1 MIALL
6 KFAMATCRF
15 IAVTFCFLALSLV
28 PDSACALGPSVPPE
42 AMHFFA
48 LAERAFDENRLGEA
62 EVLYEKALVIYPS
75 GLGIRVTLGLC
86 REQMGKQAL
95 AWETMRTTAKEAKS
109 QEAEAVIKHDLRAQK
124 HARDLRVQAET
135 AMQRI
140 ETKVGWA
147 DIEFSERVANVAN
160 CEVLRDGV
168 RVLATEPV
176 PADVGMHIFTAR
188 DAGKPF
194 WTTTVE
200 VPRPGFH
207 MRLLVDVP
215 PPRPG
220 SIDGRKVGFVLMG
233 VSAVP
238 VIAGLVAVGVGYGTR
253 DGLVQQGRCDYN
265 LEHCE
270 HSDHVNDVWSK
281 ANQEQGI
288 GGALLGV
295 GAVLLGTGVILA
307 ITMPPSDA
315 PRPIEAFIGPSSIGL
330 RGRF

>member
-1 MIALL
+1 
-6 KFAMATCRF
+6 MATCRF
-15 IAVTFCFLALSLV
+15 IAVAFCFLALSLV
-28 PDSACALGPSVPPE
+28 PDLACALGPSVPPE

-86 REQMGKQAL
+86 REQMGKEAL

-109 QEAEAVIKHDLRAQK
+109 QEAEAVIKRDLRAQK

-135 AMQRI
+135 AMKRI
-140 ETKVGWA
+140 ETKIGWA
-147 DIEFSERVANVAN
+147 NIEFSQRIANVAN
-160 CEVLRDGV
+160 YEVLRDGV

-188 DAGKPF
+188 DAGKTF

-200 VPRPGFH
+200 VPRPGFR

-215 PPRPG
+215 PPTPG
-220 SIDGRKVGFVLMG
+220 SIDGRKVGFILMG

-253 DGLVQQGRCDYN
+253 HGLAPDRCTSD

-270 HSDHVNDVWSK
+270 NSEEVRDVWSK
-281 ANQEQGI
+281 ANLEQGI

-295 GAVLLGTGVILA
+295 GTLLLGTGLVMA
-307 ITMPPSDA
+307 IAAPRTDA
-315 PRPIEAFIGPSSIGL
+315 PKPIEAFIGPSSIGL